1 MEPIITPSTFYWID
15 VISTLSTI
23 STVLFGLSA
32 TALVVA
38 LIFLIPLTVEDE
50 LNDDFGKFYK
60 KILITLTI
68 ITTIF
73 GLSYVFI
80 PSKETLIAMTVTKYV
95 TPDNITAVGGT
106 IEESV
111 SSIATDIVQIIDA
124 ASEKEDT
131 DSDWYNYK
139 LFYVNKRA
147 YFIFIKKY
155 DIIYIENEKIINSKW
170 GW

>member
-1 MEPIITPSTFYWID
+1 MQPIIPPSTFYWID

-32 TALVVA
+32 VALVVA
-38 LIFLIPLTVEDE
+38 LILLIPLTVEDE

-73 GLSYVFI
+73 GLSYVFT

-111 SSIATDIVQIIDA
+111 SSIATEIIR
-124 ASEKEDT
+124 
-131 DSDWYNYK
+131 
-139 LFYVNKRA
+139 VV
-147 YFIFIKKY
+147 
-155 DIIYIENEKIINSKW
+155 
-170 GW
+170 